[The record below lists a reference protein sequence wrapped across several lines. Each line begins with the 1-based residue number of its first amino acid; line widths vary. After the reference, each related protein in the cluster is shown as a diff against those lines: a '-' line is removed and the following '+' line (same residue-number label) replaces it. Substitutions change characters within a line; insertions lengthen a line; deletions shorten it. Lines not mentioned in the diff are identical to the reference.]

1 MKKQTRLTA
10 KLSPQAQSMGWAW
23 FAFELLFL
31 PSLLLHWLGKL
42 NFSDAHVNFVYYLL
56 NFLFC
61 ARIFRDFLSDS
72 LKRAGKDIVPFLR
85 AIVLGFLGWYLANEG
100 LSRIMSLVAPGFA
113 NVNDQHI
120 AAMFARSPVL
130 MAVGTVLLVPLAEE
144 CLFRGLI
151 FAQLYRKDKP
161 VAYAITAG
169 CFAAVHVA
177 GYLGQYPTAVL
188 GLCFAQYLV
197 PSLILC
203 WAYGHCGS
211 ILAPILLHTAINAL
225 AILGLLP

>member
-10 KLSPQAQSMGWAW
+10 KLSPQTLYLGWAW

-42 NFSDAHVNFVYYLL
+42 NFNDAQVNFVYYLL

-61 ARIFRDFLSDS
+61 ARIFRDFLGDS
-72 LKRAGKDIVPFLR
+72 LKRAGKDILPFLR
-85 AIVLGFLGWYLANEG
+85 AIVLGFLGWYLSNEG
-100 LSRIMSLVAPGFA
+100 IARLIRWIAPGFA
-113 NVNDQHI
+113 NVNDQSI

-130 MAVGTVLLVPLAEE
+130 MAIGTVLLVPLAEE

-161 VAYAITAG
+161 LAYAITAAG
-169 CFAAVHVA
+169 FAAVHVA
-177 GYLGQYPTAVL
+177 GYLNQYPPAVL
-188 GLCFAQYLV
+188 GLCFAQYLL

-203 WAYGHCGS
+203 WTYAHCGS
-211 ILAPILLHTAINAL
+211 ILAPIFLHTAINVM
-225 AILGLLP
+225 AILGLI

>member
-130 MAVGTVLLVPLAEE
+130 MAVGTVLLVPVVEE
-144 CLFRGLI
+144 TFYRAMIFRMLFDKHPIAAYGLSMVI
-151 FAQLYRKDKP
+151 FSC
-161 VAYAITAG
+161 I
-169 CFAAVHVA
+169 HIA
-177 GYLGQYPTAVL
+177 GYIGSVDWLTMV
-188 GLCFAQYLV
+188 LCFIVSQ
-197 PSLILC
+197 STE
-203 WAYGHCGS
+203 
-211 ILAPILLHTAINAL
+211 PI
-225 AILGLLP
+225 